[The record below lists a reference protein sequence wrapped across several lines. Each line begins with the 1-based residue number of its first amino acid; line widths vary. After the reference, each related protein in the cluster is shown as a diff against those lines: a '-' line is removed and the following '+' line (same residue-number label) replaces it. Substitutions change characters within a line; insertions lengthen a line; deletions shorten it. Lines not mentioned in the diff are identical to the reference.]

1 MSFYAGPERGALAL
15 VESPAQLLNVIE
27 LARHEDDLTGVRIAV
42 LAPSAGPTRSQLRSM
57 VTLGR
62 EAGHTISWH
71 EPRLG
76 GMAVA
81 RSVRALA
88 GQLSGVQRL
97 IVGDPYSGV
106 IQVIIGV
113 TRLSEVTIVDDGTA
127 TLEFARQW
135 VAGEHLARWH
145 QRATPSQRRQISR
158 LAREQIAGTVRR
170 RLSPESCRLR
180 LFTCLP
186 VHLAGVRIIHNDFA
200 WVRARHPAP
209 RLKAS
214 ADLVGTSLVESGVVK
229 PDAYIAGVE
238 ALIARFGTDRYFAH
252 RKEADWKLD
261 LIARMGVEVVRPAL
275 PLEMIARRGPIGRTI
290 VSFPST
296 VVHSLP
302 TVLAEVGA
310 EVVVCEIAKEWYEPE
325 ATLGA
330 DDFLGRVTTSARRN
344 YGLAAIAC

>member
-135 VAGEHLARWH
+135 VGR
-145 QRATPSQRRQISR
+145 RTPRP
-158 LAREQIAGTVRR
+158 L
-170 RLSPESCRLR
+170 
-180 LFTCLP
+180 
-186 VHLAGVRIIHNDFA
+186 
-200 WVRARHPAP
+200 
-209 RLKAS
+209 AS
-214 ADLVGTSLVESGVVK
+214 AGNAQPAATDFQTCTGANRRDGT
-229 PDAYIAGVE
+229 P
-238 ALIARFGTDRYFAH
+238 
-252 RKEADWKLD
+252 
-261 LIARMGVEVVRPAL
+261 
-275 PLEMIARRGPIGRTI
+275 
-290 VSFPST
+290 
-296 VVHSLP
+296 P
-302 TVLAEVGA
+302 TV
-310 EVVVCEIAKEWYEPE
+310 
-325 ATLGA
+325 
-330 DDFLGRVTTSARRN
+330 S
-344 YGLAAIAC
+344 